1 MDSFELNKIVGAV
14 LGVLLL
20 VMGTGLLAEG
30 IFAGPKVK
38 VEGYE
43 LPVAA
48 AVSAAPAAEAKAADT
63 PIVERLKVA
72 DAKRGET
79 GVKACQACHNFE
91 KGAAAKV
98 GPALYGVVDRAM
110 GSMTGFNYSAGFKER
125 SAKGDK
131 FRRFAQGLTLDH
143 LVYLAN
149 RQLSRLHGRYQL
161 RRKAEGELELEIVD
175 SWQADVSRDT
185 RTLSGGESFLVSL
198 ALALALSDLVS
209 HKTSIDSL
217 FLDEGFGTLDAET
230 LEIALD
236 ALDSLNASGKM
247 IGVISH
253 VEGMKE
259 RIAVQIRVARAGG
272 VGLSALSVVGG

>member
-131 FRRFAQGLTLDH
+131 WDYA
-143 LVYLAN
+143 
-149 RQLSRLHGRYQL
+149 
-161 RRKAEGELELEIVD
+161 
-175 SWQADVSRDT
+175 
-185 RTLSGGESFLVSL
+185 
-198 ALALALSDLVS
+198 
-209 HKTSIDSL
+209 
-217 FLDEGFGTLDAET
+217 
-230 LEIALD
+230 ALD
-236 ALDSLNASGKM
+236 AFITNPKAYIAGTAMGYAGLADGAKRADIVAYLRSLSE
-247 IGVISH
+247 SPSP
-253 VEGMKE
+253 
-259 RIAVQIRVARAGG
+259 
-272 VGLSALSVVGG
+272 LP